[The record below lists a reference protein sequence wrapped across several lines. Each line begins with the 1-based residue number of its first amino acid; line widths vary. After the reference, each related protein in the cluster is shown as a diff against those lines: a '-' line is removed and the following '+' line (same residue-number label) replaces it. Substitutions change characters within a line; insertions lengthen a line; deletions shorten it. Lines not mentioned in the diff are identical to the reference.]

1 MDTHL
6 TPTSNTRYRLP
17 LVAFFIHFLVALDG
31 LMAVPLSAMM
41 TAASHT
47 QVSQA
52 GYLTS
57 SYTLAAAITCLLI
70 RSRTSNRFIV
80 MLCLIGLAASTV
92 AVTVTSDFAF
102 MLAARVAAGVFGGA
116 LTVLNVEHLL
126 ACIHPSQKK
135 KFTAY
140 IMSTYPL
147 ALTVGIPV
155 LLLFAGKTDWQSAF
169 WMVGGLLVIALL
181 GFGLLP
187 LSSFTSIANTANAC
201 PHQQLA
207 AASQYHTVDEG
218 MNRPL
223 ISGIAAIILAVFST
237 FLLSLQFPVML
248 LERLAISEAQL
259 SLSYLL
265 GGSGCFVAM
274 QWYGHHH
281 PKQSLRLITALS
293 GGIVIT
299 ALAGFSLQWSLL
311 AVFCFAGFMVVS
323 ATRTLVLVTE
333 IISSVSDGIRVRVIG
348 MQNALQHFS
357 AGSAGAISS
366 MLILPAEA
374 GSPGYT
380 PLLVFAT
387 LCIGITPVMWRMTLR
402 LSRA

>member
-1 MDTHL
+1 
-6 TPTSNTRYRLP
+6 
-17 LVAFFIHFLVALDG
+17 
-31 LMAVPLSAMM
+31 MAVPLSAMM

-47 QVSQA
+47 PVSQA

-92 AVTVTSDFAF
+92 AVTATSDFAF

-126 ACIHPSQKK
+126 ACTHPSQKK

-147 ALTVGIPV
+147 ALTAGIPV

-201 PHQQLA
+201 PPPA
-207 AASQYHTVDEG
+207 AGSQSHTVDEG

-223 ISGIAAIILAVFST
+223 IAGIAAIILAVFST

-274 QWYGHHH
+274 QWYGRHH

-293 GGIVIT
+293 GGMVIT

-380 PLLVFAT
+380 PLLVFAI